1 MVVVGGWVSVLIF
14 LCYPFNTSISSL
26 QFSSKGLV
34 SREVSKCK
42 AGAEGN
48 PRNFP
53 AVNKGLLLLPQFK
66 KRAGHLVVK
75 LTLEHTCFVTKV
87 VIIVDKCFSLVS
99 TLSFCQQTCC
109 RACPQTNIL
118 KSDLSIGK
126 NTHQLILSENLHI
139 LSENLHILSENL
151 HILSANV
158 LLSANLHTLPA
169 NLHTLSANSHT
180 LSAKLTHFVSRLT
193 HFVSKP
199 THLISKQSGKLP
211 IFACQQTCTSCQQT
225 CRSYQQKYTSC
236 LPTCR

>member
-1 MVVVGGWVSVLIF
+1 MCACVRECMGASGWMWGWVWLSLVGGCL
-14 LCYPFNTSISSL
+14 SL
-26 QFSSKGLV
+26 FFCVIHLTRQSPVYSFPQKAWSP
-34 SREVSKCK
+34 EISKCK

-118 KSDLSIGK
+118 KSDLSISK
-126 NTHQLILSENLHI
+126 HTHQSYR
-139 LSENLHILSENL
+139 
-151 HILSANV
+151 
-158 LLSANLHTLPA
+158 
-169 NLHTLSANSHT
+169 
-180 LSAKLTHFVSRLT
+180 K
-193 HFVSKP
+193 
-199 THLISKQSGKLP
+199 
-211 IFACQQTCTSCQQT
+211 TC
-225 CRSYQQKYTSC
+225 
-236 LPTCR
+236 

>member
-1 MVVVGGWVSVLIF
+1 MYGCEWVDVGLGMVVVGGWVSVLIF

-34 SREVSKCK
+34 SREISKCK

-118 KSDLSIGK
+118 KSDLSISK
-126 NTHQLILSENLHI
+126 NTHQSYR
-139 LSENLHILSENL
+139 
-151 HILSANV
+151 
-158 LLSANLHTLPA
+158 
-169 NLHTLSANSHT
+169 
-180 LSAKLTHFVSRLT
+180 K
-193 HFVSKP
+193 
-199 THLISKQSGKLP
+199 
-211 IFACQQTCTSCQQT
+211 TC
-225 CRSYQQKYTSC
+225 
-236 LPTCR
+236 